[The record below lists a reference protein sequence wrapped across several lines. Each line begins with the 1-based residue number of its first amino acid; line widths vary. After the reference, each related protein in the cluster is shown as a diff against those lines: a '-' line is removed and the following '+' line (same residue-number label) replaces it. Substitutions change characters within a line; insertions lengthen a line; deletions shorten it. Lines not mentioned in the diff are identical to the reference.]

1 MQQIHRVLV
10 PISHAAGHDLV
21 VDYACVI
28 AKGMGAQLTLLHVY
42 EPPNAMV
49 GIVPGATIEGETA
62 AEHAVGDQLLDGA
75 VARIRAAGISPVD
88 KILERESPASKA
100 ILRHARTGKFDL
112 IVMGTHGRKGV
123 SRLVLGSVAE
133 SVLRDAP
140 CPVLTVHVPP
150 P

>member
-21 VDYACVI
+21 VEYASVL

-42 EPPNAMV
+42 EPPNGMI
-49 GIVPGATIEGETA
+49 GMVPGATIAGETA
-62 AEHAVGDQLLDGA
+62 AEQAIGDQLLEHA
-75 VARIRAAGISPVD
+75 AAQLQAAGISPVD

-100 ILRHARTGKFDL
+100 ILRHARDGRFDL
-112 IVMGTHGRKGV
+112 IIMGTHGRKGV

-140 CPVLTVHVPP
+140 CPVLTVHVPAP
-150 P
+150 